1 MENTEIITA
10 EQGGSV
16 TTAIHTIASFDI
28 TTLEGMAKAH
38 NASLAADERV
48 DDHIGDE
55 INMAG
60 YYIEPRE
67 YLNEQTGE
75 VEVAPHVIVFDDKGV
90 TYEGSSKGLFISLD
104 SIQKMCDA
112 NGRVISEENPLP
124 IVFTEKKARM
134 GKMFLIK
141 IAV

>member
-16 TTAIHTIASFDI
+16 TKKIYTIASFDI

-60 YYIEPRE
+60 YYIESRE
-67 YLNEQTGE
+67 YVNEQTGE
-75 VEVAPHVIVFDDKGV
+75 VEVAPHVIVFDDKGI
-90 TYEGSSKGLFISLD
+90 TYEGSSKGLFISLE
-104 SIQKMCDA
+104 SIQNMCDA